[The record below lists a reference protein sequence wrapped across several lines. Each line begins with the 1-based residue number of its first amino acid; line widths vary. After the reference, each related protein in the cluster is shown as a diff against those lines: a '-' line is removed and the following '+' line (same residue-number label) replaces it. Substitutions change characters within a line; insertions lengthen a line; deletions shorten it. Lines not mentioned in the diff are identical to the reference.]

1 MDILTVKEV
10 SLIWGISVRRIN
22 VLCNQGRILGAKKI
36 AGVWLLPKDAKKPMD
51 ARVKSGEYRDWR
63 NKSNM
68 KSNNFEDNLKNLNG
82 TFAVEGMTISTE
94 SAENLKKLSNGEIS
108 CLEIVEILK
117 QKYIKGYE

>member
-68 KSNNFEDNLKNLNG
+68 KSNNFEDNLK
-82 TFAVEGMTISTE
+82 
-94 SAENLKKLSNGEIS
+94 KLSNGEIS